1 MSITRRSLVRGL
13 GPAIVGVGAGVG
25 ALTSCS
31 ADRAPGGPAEDAGST
46 TAAPSEP
53 DAPFILGSIGAAYG
67 RAEAFEAPIS
77 IAIGEALIDLN
88 AQWGGVFGQDVILH
102 ERHVAAAAGED
113 LAGVIATMAD
123 AGVSAVITSLDEE
136 ALVAAIPAL
145 VDAQIAVIDVLTS
158 GMSVRDAEVR
168 SANML
173 VRLAP
178 DDVAIAAL
186 YAEQAWAASSG
197 ASGLPGTVAY
207 VSEDTAQGRSLLE
220 QLTRILPPA
229 GGKILTEQFY
239 PAGNMED
246 VDAVVEAVLAD
257 PPALLVVNGGP
268 EAGRFLSALHEA
280 TLDASQQPTVQ
291 IASRLSPAASV
302 DYSEA
307 QLAPECLA
315 SATGYLPGGN
325 LDETHINMML
335 NVDVTLLQTGF
346 GYSQQAYDAVMLAG
360 LAAQDARSVEGVD
373 IAGSLGKVLTG
384 AEECADFGACSTLLG
399 DALAAGKRTTISF
412 TGRSGPLEIGTDNDV
427 SAGKIRTVAWDD
439 ANSIVPGSAVDFEPS
454 G

>member
-13 GPAIVGVGAGVG
+13 GPAIVGVAAGAS

-31 ADRAPGGPAEDAGST
+31 PDREPGASTEDAGTRS
-46 TAAPSEP
+46 AAPSDPETP
-53 DAPFILGSIGAAYG
+53 LVLGSIGASYG
-67 RAEAFEAPIS
+67 RAAAFESPIS
-77 IAIGEALIDLN
+77 IAIGEAIIDLN
-88 AQWGGVFGQDVILH
+88 AQWGGVLGHEVTMH
-102 ERHVAAAAGED
+102 ERHVAAEAGED
-113 LAGVIATMAD
+113 LTPVITAMSD

-136 ALVAAIPAL
+136 TLVSAIPAL

-158 GMSVRDAEVR
+158 GMSVRDPEVG

-173 VRLAP
+173 VRLCP
-178 DDVAIAAL
+178 DDVAIASL
-186 YAEQAWAASSG
+186 YAEQAWTAGSDKSG
-197 ASGLPGTVAY
+197 PPGTVAY
-207 VSEDTAQGRSLLE
+207 VSEETAQGRSLLGE
-220 QLTRILPPA
+220 LTRILPPD

-239 PAGNMED
+239 AAGRMED
-246 VDAVVEAVLAD
+246 VGAVVEAVLAD

-268 EAGRFLSALHEA
+268 EAGPFLSALYEA

-315 SATGYLPGGN
+315 SATGYLPGGD
-325 LDETHINMML
+325 LDDTHVNMML
-335 NVDVTLLQTGF
+335 NVDTTLLHTGF

-360 LAAQDARSVEGVD
+360 LAAEDARSVEGVD

-384 AEECADFGACSTLLG
+384 AEECTDFGACSTLLS

-412 TGRSGPLEIGTDNDV
+412 TGRSGPLEIGSDNDV
-427 SAGKIRTVAWDD
+427 RTGKIRSTTWDE
-439 ANSIVPGSAVDFEPS
+439 ANSIGSGPTMDFDTGS
-454 G
+454 